1 MPAAVYDGGMGQR
14 RLLIVD
20 DEESVRSAL
29 RNALEADGYSIAEAA
44 DGATAL
50 TLLQSE
56 PCEVVISDHMMPG
69 LSGDKLAKML
79 RANPRLGL
87 LGIVLVSSCSPEQ
100 LAQVAESVRADAV
113 VRKSEI
119 RHKLLPMMMR
129 VRASFSRD
137 RSGRRVS

>member
-1 MPAAVYDGGMGQR
+1 MKPSLPRTLVID
-14 RLLIVD
+14 D
-20 DEESVRSAL
+20 DEIARELVVSTL
-29 RNALEADGYSIAEAA
+29 RDDGYETFELASPI
-44 DGATAL
+44 GAT
-50 TLLQSE
+50 Q
-56 PCEVVISDHMMPG
+56 VISREKIEIVVLDIMMPG

-129 VRASFSRD
+129 VRASVSRD

>member
-1 MPAAVYDGGMGQR
+1 MKPNLPRTLVIDDDEIARELVVSTLRDGGYETFE
-14 RLLIVD
+14 LASPI
-20 DEESVRSAL
+20 
-29 RNALEADGYSIAEAA
+29 
-44 DGATAL
+44 GAS
-50 TLLQSE
+50 Q
-56 PCEVVISDHMMPG
+56 VISREKIEIVVLDIMMPG

-79 RANPRLGL
+79 RSNPRLGP

-100 LAQVAESVRADAV
+100 LAAVAESVRADAV

-119 RHKLLPMMMR
+119 RQRLLPMMMR

>member
-1 MPAAVYDGGMGQR
+1 
-14 RLLIVD
+14 
-20 DEESVRSAL
+20 
-29 RNALEADGYSIAEAA
+29 
-44 DGATAL
+44 
-50 TLLQSE
+50 
-56 PCEVVISDHMMPG
+56 
-69 LSGDKLAKML
+69 L

>member
-1 MPAAVYDGGMGQR
+1 MKPSLPRTLVID
-14 RLLIVD
+14 D
-20 DEESVRSAL
+20 DEIARELVVSTL
-29 RNALEADGYSIAEAA
+29 RDAGYETFELASPI
-44 DGATAL
+44 GAT
-50 TLLQSE
+50 Q
-56 PCEVVISDHMMPG
+56 VISREKIEIVVLDIMMPG

-119 RHKLLPMMMR
+119 RQKLLPMMMR